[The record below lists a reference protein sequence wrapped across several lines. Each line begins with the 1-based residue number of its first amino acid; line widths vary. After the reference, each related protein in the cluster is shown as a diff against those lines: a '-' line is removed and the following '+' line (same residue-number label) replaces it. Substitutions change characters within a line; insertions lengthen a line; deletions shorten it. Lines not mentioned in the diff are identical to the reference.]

1 MIPTGRQIEELWDT
15 CGLPERKRHHSKLVA
30 KVAVFFAERLLH
42 ASPPVQ
48 VNIPLLAA
56 AALLHDVDKMAPKL
70 PGEHHPD
77 TGVRILREHGFSPVA
92 DLVRTHPV
100 HAILD
105 QSIAP
110 GTREQELLYL
120 ADKMV
125 KDTIITVDERFD
137 LWKREN
143 LPEEAQRMLAS
154 AYPLA
159 KALEKKVCDEIG
171 IVPEDL
177 ARLANAMET
186 STMDVLNH

>member
-1 MIPTGRQIEELWDT
+1 MIPTGQQIEELWNT
-15 CGLPERKRHHSKLVA
+15 YGLPERKRHHCKLVA
-30 KVAVFFAERLLH
+30 GVAVFFARRL
-42 ASPPVQ
+42 ANIPDTPP

-56 AALLHDVDKMAPKL
+56 AALLHDLDKMAPKRE
-70 PGEHHPD
+70 GEHHPD
-77 TGVRILREHGFSPVA
+77 TGVRILREHGFSAVA

-110 GTREQELLYL
+110 KTREQELLYL

-125 KDTIITVDERFD
+125 KDTVITVDKRFS
-137 LWKREN
+137 LWQEEN

-159 KALEKKVCDEIG
+159 KALERKVCEAIG
-171 IVPEDL
+171 IAPEDL
-177 ARLANAMET
+177 VRLANAMET
-186 STMDVLNH
+186 STMDVLR